1 MTIELLEDTIEA
13 TADYNETNQTTG
25 DSTMPTSGCSLDCTP
40 ETVDVTISNV
50 DINVDGGNVVIVV
63 ANAAPLDS
71 TKKVISISVQDDD
84 GTAIE
89 DFFDIPLRIV
99 DNPLTPGVFTVSGPD
114 TLPGV
119 SEFTLTTSPLGVV
132 ADFVVEHHGASDT
145 WYLVSNLFGALK
157 VSDAIT
163 VGV

>member
-1 MTIELLEDTIEA
+1 
-13 TADYNETNQTTG
+13 
-25 DSTMPTSGCSLDCTP
+25 MPTSGCSLDCTP

-50 DINVDGGNVVIVV
+50 DINVDGGNVVIAV
-63 ANAAPLDS
+63 ANTSPIDS
-71 TKKVISISVQDDD
+71 TKKVISISVLDDD
-84 GTAIE
+84 GAAIE
-89 DFFDIPLRIV
+89 DFFDIPLRFV
-99 DNPLTPGVFTVSGPD
+99 DNPLTPGVVTLSGPD

-119 SEFTLTTSPLGVV
+119 NEFTLTTDALGVV
-132 ADFVVEHHGASDT
+132 ADFEVEQAGITGT